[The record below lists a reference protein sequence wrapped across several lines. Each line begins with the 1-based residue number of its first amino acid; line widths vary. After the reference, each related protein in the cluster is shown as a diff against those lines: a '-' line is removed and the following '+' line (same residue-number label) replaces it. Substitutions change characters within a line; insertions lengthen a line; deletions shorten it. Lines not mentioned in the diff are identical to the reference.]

1 MKDFFD
7 LYTIF
12 SSQEFDETSLRDAI
26 KATFANRQTTHSENH
41 LLFSDD
47 FFLDSEKNKQWNNFL
62 KKIKYKD
69 PLSFLEVGKLIHD
82 IMNPFWMSLSS

>member
-1 MKDFFD
+1 MVN
-7 LYTIF
+7 II
-12 SSQEFDETSLRDAI
+12 SLMNLVVHYMNI
-26 KATFANRQTTHSENH
+26 
-41 LLFSDD
+41 L
-47 FFLDSEKNKQWNNFL
+47 EKNKQWNNFL